1 MTFSY
6 MHSGLLGDSAL
17 EDLFSDACNIQ
28 HMLVFEAAMAQAQAS
43 HGIIPQSAADRISDV
58 ASDLVIEPADLV
70 AATTQDSVP
79 IPEFVRRL
87 REATGPEAGA
97 FVHWGATSQDVTDTS
112 LVLRIRKALDI
123 IEQRLIGL
131 ASQLADMAEA
141 HRATIMVGRTRN
153 MQAAPL
159 TFGGKV
165 AAWLSAALRHIERLR
180 ELRPR
185 IETLSFAGAVGT
197 LSVFGDKADSVADA
211 LAKELALARSDIA
224 WHTQRDRI
232 VELAGLCANITG
244 SLGKIGSDCANLASS
259 EVAEIVIKGGGGSS
273 TMPNKA
279 NPVAAE
285 VLITLARFNAS
296 SISAVYQAAIQEHER
311 GGSGWALE
319 WMTLPQI
326 IVSCG
331 ASLRT
336 AQSLIDAIDVRVD
349 QMRKNIDASLGLP
362 YAEAASFMLAQQM
375 PRQEA
380 QALLKQACQ
389 RALEEQ
395 RHLREVLAEQAP
407 QLMDVQEQ
415 LFRDDWIVASTSS
428 AIDRM
433 LDKVS
438 RLKPKT
444 D

>member
-1 MTFSY
+1 MTFSH

-17 EDLFSDACNIQ
+17 EDLFSDACNIR
-28 HMLVFEAAMAQAQAS
+28 HMLVFEAAMARAQAI
-43 HGIIPQSAADRISDV
+43 HGVIPQSAADRISEV
-58 ASDLVIEPADLV
+58 ARDLVIEPADLL
-70 AATTQDSVP
+70 AATTRDSVP

-87 REATGPEAGA
+87 REAVGPDAGP

-112 LVLRIRKALDI
+112 LVLRVRQALDI

-131 ASQLADMAEA
+131 TGQLADLVQA
-141 HRATIMVGRTRN
+141 HRTTIMVGRTRN

-165 AAWLSAALRHIERLR
+165 AAWLSAVLRHIERLQ

-185 IETLSFAGAVGT
+185 IETLSFSGAVGT
-197 LSVFGDKADSVADA
+197 LSVFGDRADLVADE
-211 LAKELALARSDIA
+211 LAKELGLARADVV

-232 VELAGLCANITG
+232 VELAGFCANITG

-259 EVAEIVIKGGGGSS
+259 EVAEIVIRGGGGSS

-296 SISAVYQAAIQEHER
+296 SISAIHQAAIQEHER
-311 GGSGWALE
+311 GGPGWALE

-336 AQSLIDAIDVRVD
+336 AESLVEAIEVRID
-349 QMRKNIDASLGLP
+349 QMRTNIDASLGLP

-380 QALLKQACQ
+380 QAVLKQACQ
-389 RALEEQ
+389 QALDEQ
-395 RHLREVLAEQAP
+395 RHLREVLAELAP
-407 QLMDVQEQ
+407 QLIDAQEQ

-428 AIDRM
+428 AIDRV
-433 LDKVS
+433 LSKAAEFK
-438 RLKPKT
+438 LAAG
-444 D
+444 